1 MYCPCSRTIA
11 AVQMVVIIL
20 RVTTGGDSLRS
31 GRGHLPAAAIH
42 TAAGLA
48 GSDRNNRAIHFFQ
61 RVLLMLIGVDREC
74 QVKTAAGTLR
84 GSCPFGRII
93 LRFGNTWYV
102 WDFSAAC
109 GATCDFLAHQRY
121 DLPRVACG
129 RVVNVSVVTVFA
141 GLHGNA
147 TFQFLGS
154 GNVSLCR
161 VAVGIVFDNPLLSFI
176 VDFADK
182 VRLFSIRAHNDR
194 LAVQHIQ
201 TQLAEAA
208 PNVDLV
214 CIVIAGGVLAGFKAG
229 YMRKAIGRTTF
240 WLAVQAVAAAVGLLA
255 VEPDKPSTALF
266 GDAGNLAGGIRRG
279 RPCRKSCNA
288 VVFVKL
294 RRGRIFRQLHM
305 DGFLQLLAIWG
316 CVDKLRGEIG
326 RGFHIESCG
335 CCRLLCVGLVQDLSQ
350 LGLVGGDEVIVGG
363 RIAEKFYAIRQDD
376 FGCRTVC
383 GIFRLHQQRND
394 CIVGIG
400 RFADSDVAFVC
411 VQRICIHVGILTVVQ
426 VGPPRGNADFCLA
439 GCHRQTHAAEVA
451 AGRCIRQIVV
461 QIFGNLRKVWGYA
474 VRNFGNKCICYLWR
488 GNLIGR
494 GSRDHCAAHGT
505 RHECRR

>member
-1 MYCPCSRTIA
+1 
-11 AVQMVVIIL
+11 MVV
-20 RVTTGGDSLRS
+20 VVQCVAAGGNSLRS

-42 TAAGLA
+42 AAAGLA
-48 GSDRNNRAIHFFQ
+48 GSDRNNRAIYFFQ

-161 VAVGIVFDNPLLSFI
+161 VAAGIVFDNPLLGFI

-266 GDAGNLAGGIRRG
+266 GNAGNFAGGIG
-279 RPCRKSCNA
+279 RSRTGCECCNT
-288 VVFVKL
+288 VIGIKL
-294 RRGRIFRQLHM
+294 RRGCFIRQLYM
-305 DGFLQLLAIWG
+305 NRFL
-316 CVDKLRGEIG
+316 
-326 RGFHIESCG
+326 
-335 CCRLLCVGLVQDLSQ
+335 
-350 LGLVGGDEVIVGG
+350 
-363 RIAEKFYAIRQDD
+363 
-376 FGCRTVC
+376 
-383 GIFRLHQQRND
+383 
-394 CIVGIG
+394 
-400 RFADSDVAFVC
+400 
-411 VQRICIHVGILTVVQ
+411 
-426 VGPPRGNADFCLA
+426 
-439 GCHRQTHAAEVA
+439 
-451 AGRCIRQIVV
+451 
-461 QIFGNLRKVWGYA
+461 
-474 VRNFGNKCICYLWR
+474 
-488 GNLIGR
+488 
-494 GSRDHCAAHGT
+494 
-505 RHECRR
+505 